1 MFPQEPVTV
10 FFVSVCV
17 ELQSS
22 LGQGRARFSPA
33 PVYSPLPKELEC
45 VKLISSELFFML
57 LLSI

>member
-1 MFPQEPVTV
+1 MTV

-17 ELQSS
+17 ELQSA

-33 PVYSPLPKELEC
+33 PVYSPLSKELEY
-45 VKLISSELFFML
+45 VKLIRSELFFML

>member
-1 MFPQEPVTV
+1 MTV

-17 ELQSS
+17 ELQSA

-33 PVYSPLPKELEC
+33 PVYSPLSKELEY
-45 VKLISSELFFML
+45 VKLIRSELFLML